1 MNPSSKRFQKRVIS
15 SWTLA
20 VEKVNLVFVVFCNML
35 VIDFMKTHKHYPHRQ
50 YMCCIFT
57 LGTPKIPSE
66 SVGGCLELKFVSLLF
81 DLENI
86 FYMK

>member
-1 MNPSSKRFQKRVIS
+1 
-15 SWTLA
+15 
-20 VEKVNLVFVVFCNML
+20 
-35 VIDFMKTHKHYPHRQ
+35 MKTHKHYPHRQ
-50 YMCCIFT
+50 YMCCICT

-66 SVGGCLELKFVSLLF
+66 SVGGCLEMKFVSLLF